1 MCVKKKRVTKNVYG
15 KRYEK
20 YLWKMFIS
28 TQLFFF
34 LALGNVY
41 ANFDD
46 KEMFMKCY
54 EKVYEKVCYGK
65 CFL

>member
-1 MCVKKKRVTKNVYG
+1 
-15 KRYEK
+15 
-20 YLWKMFIS
+20 MFIS

-41 ANFDD
+41 ANFGD
-46 KEMFMKCY
+46 KEMFMNCYENVDIEMFMKCY
-54 EKVYEKVCYGK
+54 ENVYEKVYFGK